1 MHLENKKELQQQAE
15 RLGKLMPSTRSATG
29 HHWKGGTEEKS
40 ILDAHKRLQSF
51 KAQLDEEKTQYR
63 KLLRIRRARANTEGN
78 ATAAPEVSSSSSAMV
93 QDEDT
98 NTKILG
104 LADMLPTDEAEYQIH
119 EAKEN
124 IQMMEMTLKKTESDL
139 VERENRL
146 HAERTLFNKELR
158 TCNSHEQSAFG
169 NYPCLGKSTD
179 GLLPGRYQ
187 LMTMIGKGGFSEVF
201 KAYDLETH
209 SYVAVKIHQIR
220 PDMTEVA
227 REAYVRHTWREY
239 GIHKRLKHRR
249 IIQLYDYFPIDC
261 HSFGTVLEFCE
272 GVDLDTY
279 LKAHGPIPEKEA
291 RGIMVQVFSGL
302 RYMNSAGHKIIHYDL
317 KPGNLMYYEGNI
329 KITDFGLS
337 KQVDQHQNHDT
348 VELTSLGTGTYWYLP
363 PECFDT
369 SAAKISNKVDV
380 WSCGVIFYELLF
392 ARKPFGES
400 LKSAAF
406 CMMSFRSWD

>member
-1 MHLENKKELQQQAE
+1 
-15 RLGKLMPSTRSATG
+15 
-29 HHWKGGTEEKS
+29 
-40 ILDAHKRLQSF
+40 
-51 KAQLDEEKTQYR
+51 
-63 KLLRIRRARANTEGN
+63 
-78 ATAAPEVSSSSSAMV
+78 
-93 QDEDT
+93 
-98 NTKILG
+98 
-104 LADMLPTDEAEYQIH
+104 
-119 EAKEN
+119 
-124 IQMMEMTLKKTESDL
+124 
-139 VERENRL
+139 
-146 HAERTLFNKELR
+146 LR

-220 PDMTEVA
+220 PDMTEIA

-302 RYMNSAGHKIIHYDL
+302 R
-317 KPGNLMYYEGNI
+317 
-329 KITDFGLS
+329 
-337 KQVDQHQNHDT
+337 
-348 VELTSLGTGTYWYLP
+348 
-363 PECFDT
+363 
-369 SAAKISNKVDV
+369 
-380 WSCGVIFYELLF
+380 
-392 ARKPFGES
+392 
-400 LKSAAF
+400 
-406 CMMSFRSWD
+406 